1 MRGVK
6 LELEPVIPADELRD
20 GLETI
25 LSQSLAHAVRVTV
38 MERRVS
44 EYCSSFMLE
53 ELDVTLDDGTSLALL
68 LKDLS
73 PGSLFGGAVK
83 VKPSFIYDPLREIE
97 TYRRI
102 LSRHDIGAPRCH
114 GAITEPERNRYWL
127 LLERVAPELL
137 WQQGELDAWTRMAA
151 WLAGMHGIFQ
161 KSVDYDYAAH
171 LLHYDSEFYW
181 RWMRRAKEFVS
192 DGDNTKTRD
201 AAKAMDWLETRYERV
216 VERLCALPVTVIHGE
231 FFASNILL
239 DTKSGR
245 VCPVDWELA
254 AVGPGLIDLA
264 AMSAGNW
271 TRDQKDAM
279 ALAYHAAMPKAG
291 LPQPNRDEF
300 LKDVECARLHQAVH
314 WLGWSPGWTPPPEH
328 AQNWLHEALDS
339 ARRLKL

>member
-6 LELEPVIPADELRD
+6 LELEPIIPAAELHN
-20 GLETI
+20 GLEVM
-25 LSQSLAHAVRVTV
+25 LSQSLARPVRVAALD
-38 MERRVS
+38 RRVS

-53 ELDVTLDDGTSLALL
+53 ELDVTLEDGTSLALL

-102 LSRHDIGAPRCH
+102 LSRHDIGAPRCY
-114 GAITEPERNRYWL
+114 GAVTDPEQNRYWL
-127 LLERVAPELL
+127 LIERVAPELL
-137 WQQGELDAWTRMAA
+137 WQQGSFDAWTRMAA
-151 WLAGMHGIFQ
+151 WLAGMHGAFQ
-161 KSVDYDYAAH
+161 RSVDYGYAAH
-171 LLHYDSEFYW
+171 LLHYDREFYW

-192 DGDNTKTRD
+192 EGDNTSTRD
-201 AAKAMDWLETRYERV
+201 AAKAVEWLESRYERI
-216 VERLCALPVTVIHGE
+216 VERLCSLPVTIIHGE
-231 FFASNILL
+231 FFASNVLL
-239 DTKSGR
+239 DPLSGR

-271 TRDQKDAM
+271 TREEKDAM
-279 ALAYHAAMPKAG
+279 SLAYHAAMPKAG
-291 LPQPNRDEF
+291 LPQPEYDDF
-300 LKDVECARLHQAVH
+300 LTDLECARLNQAVQ

-328 AQNWLHEALDS
+328 AQNWLREALD
-339 ARRLKL
+339 AAQRLKL